1 MAPRLPALCKYSFAC
16 GPSSTTTS
24 DPHRSTRSPS
34 LRHGPLAIFFCAPR
48 KRLLQL
54 SSSQPRR
61 SGARYVQYFAEFAHV
76 RFTGACYSQVTYD
89 LHQVEGPHLLDLR
102 DTLVAALE
110 HYQTGP
116 RTIIVQLC
124 LAISGLALQLPQW
137 GNAVQGMIERFGQN
151 PATVPILLQ
160 FLTVLP
166 EELNTNTKIPVTVRI
181 QFYYSTRLSDT
192 GTGSRIQGAG
202 GRVVDR

>member
-1 MAPRLPALCKYSFAC
+1 M
-16 GPSSTTTS
+16 
-24 DPHRSTRSPS
+24 
-34 LRHGPLAIFFCAPR
+34 
-48 KRLLQL
+48 
-54 SSSQPRR
+54 
-61 SGARYVQYFAEFAHV
+61 
-76 RFTGACYSQVTYD
+76 RFTGSRYSQVTYD

-110 HYQTGP
+110 HYQAGP

-181 QFYYSTRLSDT
+181 QFYRATRLSDT
-192 GTGSRIQGAG
+192 SAGSRIQGAG